1 MLFHASFNARDPKK
15 VAHVLAEIT
24 ESTAI
29 LAPSPPF
36 PEGSW
41 FACYGDDDGSLL
53 EVLPWGT
60 TLDQE
65 APRGVG
71 HDADMRRRSGSHVL
85 VKTQRSMED
94 VQAIAKREGWHSEVI
109 DARLFKV
116 LKVWIENAALVEFL
130 TPETAGLYRST
141 FGTTGIAALDG
152 KLRALESALKA
163 REAQAR

>member
-1 MLFHASFNARDPKK
+1 MLFHASFTARDPKN

-24 ESTAI
+24 GAAAI
-29 LAPSPPF
+29 RAQSPPF

-41 FACYGDDDGSLL
+41 FACYGDEDGSLL

-60 TLDQE
+60 TLDQN

-71 HDADMRRRSGSHVL
+71 HDADMRPRSGAHVL
-85 VKTQRSMED
+85 VKTERSIAD
-94 VQAIAKREGWHSEVI
+94 VQAIAQREGWHSEVI

-130 TPETAGLYRST
+130 TPDTVDLYRST
-141 FGTTGIAALDG
+141 FGSGGIAALDG
-152 KLRALESALKA
+152 KLRALEAALKA
-163 REAQAR
+163 R